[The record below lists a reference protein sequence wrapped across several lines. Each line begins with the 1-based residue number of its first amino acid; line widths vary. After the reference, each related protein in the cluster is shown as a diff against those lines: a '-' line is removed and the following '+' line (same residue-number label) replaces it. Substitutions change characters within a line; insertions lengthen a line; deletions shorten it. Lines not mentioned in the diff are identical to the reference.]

1 MYKIQWSGGRE
12 KNKIN
17 RSTKNG
23 FSEEVILKVDLE
35 KLVNCFQSYRM
46 KRNSRQGEHK
56 RHRDLTEHGKL
67 EAIKGEWSIGH
78 KQRKEDESRRQG
90 NNSMEFR
97 HGYSSVSNGGPMKD
111 SKCDYNMF

>member
-1 MYKIQWSGGRE
+1 MVWGFTERLIHLECVDQPLCAGHKRAGGM
-12 KNKIN
+12 
-17 RSTKNG
+17 G
-23 FSEEVILKVDLE
+23 
-35 KLVNCFQSYRM
+35 
-46 KRNSRQGEHK
+46 NSRQGEHQ